1 MIRTRSLLVVPALAL
16 ALGLPATAGCSR
28 GDAGGKDL
36 PPASGKGAAPMP
48 TLPDVNATDDG
59 AGGSSASAS
68 DGSQRTTGTTVPPD
82 RAEVAPNMSGIIQS
96 IAVDEGDKVK
106 KGDVLYRLRTTDLS
120 LRVQQA
126 RAAEKSAQV
135 QLSAAKIEY
144 DRMQRLLSKNAV
156 EQAQFDKVQAQ
167 YQAAQVGVEQAK
179 VAVQVARQGLADAT
193 VRSPI
198 AGVVVAKLKNP
209 GEMATMMPPTVVV
222 VVEDQSSLELH
233 FKLPESAVGSI
244 HQGDQVTARFEA
256 IGLDRTAKV
265 EKVSPAVDP
274 ATRTVEITALLD
286 NSDGALKSGMLA
298 VIDVGAKAKASAT
311 PAPGSAGPAVTH

>member
-1 MIRTRSLLVVPALAL
+1 MIITRSRLVVPALAL
-16 ALGLPATAGCSR
+16 AAGLWAGAGCSR
-28 GDAGGKDL
+28 GDAGGKEL

-48 TLPDVNATDDG
+48 KLPDINATDDG
-59 AGGSSASAS
+59 SGAAAGTS
-68 DGSQRTTGTTVPPD
+68 DTDGPQRTTGTTVPPD

-96 IAVDEGDKVK
+96 IAVDEGDVVK

-135 QLSAAKIEY
+135 GLSAAKIEY
-144 DRMQRLLSKNAV
+144 DRMQRLLSKHAV

-167 YQAAQVGVEQAK
+167 YQGAQVGVEQAK

-198 AGVVVAKLKNP
+198 PGIVVAVLKNP

-222 VVEDQSSLELH
+222 VVEDQSRLELH
-233 FKLPESAVGSI
+233 FRLPESAVGSI
-244 HQGDQVTARFEA
+244 HPGDQVTAKFEA

-265 EKVSPAVDP
+265 ENISPAVDP

-286 NSDGALKSGMLA
+286 NGDGALRSGMLA
-298 VIDVGAKAKASAT
+298 VIDVGDKA
-311 PAPGSAGPAVTH
+311 PAGPATNH